1 MGMASA
7 KIINYILYRRFVTVF
22 SRTNMDVFPHFGVTS
37 CVRQNVW
44 YCTQKSLI
52 KDSYDKQQNE
62 VQLSVVEVVKRN
74 TKSVGYFCVV
84 IIGLGLTSVLI
95 YIILYE
101 LFSSNSPSNIQK
113 KALDRCIKDP
123 RVGHLLGE
131 PVKPYM
137 IGGRRGRRN
146 MSYATFV
153 KDGTECIR
161 MKFYIQGI
169 RRRGSV
175 YLEVQKNESGDY
187 EYNYLHV
194 IADDIS
200 KTYVRLEDNYKNNSY
215 SDMTEIDLS

>member
-1 MGMASA
+1 MFILNCGHY
-7 KIINYILYRRFVTVF
+7 KIYISLNINFI
-22 SRTNMDVFPHFGVTS
+22 S
-37 CVRQNVW
+37 
-44 YCTQKSLI
+44 
-52 KDSYDKQQNE
+52 
-62 VQLSVVEVVKRN
+62 VKRN

-146 MSYATFV
+146 M
-153 KDGTECIR
+153 R
-161 MKFYIQGI
+161 
-169 RRRGSV
+169 
-175 YLEVQKNESGDY
+175 
-187 EYNYLHV
+187 
-194 IADDIS
+194 
-200 KTYVRLEDNYKNNSY
+200 
-215 SDMTEIDLS
+215 